1 MPRWGK
7 RGASDKQEWERG
19 LFGQLLSNSTGPP
32 DPETISSLSRTR
44 TGPSREQGRR
54 QPERDNDNV
63 YMLITCENMQ
73 QTEAATA
80 ARQAACNLPW
90 GILFHTNWN
99 YQSKEGGVAEDEGTE
114 TVTERR
120 QQRRHGLLLCVPFKV
135 NLPCVCAC
143 VCGHTNYNS
152 NNNACHNKWQQQQ
165 QQQARRAIRVSRR
178 GTLIAS
184 TTAAASTYNSPTPVG
199 TATSTSTR
207 NSQLQHELHFHIH
220 FHFISAAH

>member
-1 MPRWGK
+1 MRTRPVWTV
-7 RGASDKQEWERG
+7 AQQFHW
-19 LFGQLLSNSTGPP
+19 PP
-32 DPETISSLSRTR
+32 DPETISSLSHTR

-99 YQSKEGGVAEDEGTE
+99 YQSKEGGGAEDEGTE

-135 NLPCVCAC
+135 NLPCVCA
-143 VCGHTNYNS
+143 GILITTATTMPATTNGS
-152 NNNACHNKWQQQQ
+152 TNNNNKPD
-165 QQQARRAIRVSRR
+165 VPY
-178 GTLIAS
+178 AS
-184 TTAAASTYNSPTPVG
+184 V
-199 TATSTSTR
+199 
-207 NSQLQHELHFHIH
+207 
-220 FHFISAAH
+220 

>member
-99 YQSKEGGVAEDEGTE
+99 YQSKEGGGAEDEGTE

-152 NNNACHNKWQQQQ
+152 NNNACHNKWQHQ
-165 QQQARRAIRVSRR
+165 QQQARRAIRVSVDEA
-178 GTLIAS
+178 L
-184 TTAAASTYNSPTPVG
+184 
-199 TATSTSTR
+199 
-207 NSQLQHELHFHIH
+207 
-220 FHFISAAH
+220 